1 MTALQLNILLLS
13 LGAVQGILVF
23 FLLYKKRRA
32 LPGYIF
38 LATYLAVMLL
48 QVTMKIAGKGWL
60 MTNIDPLY
68 QFSYQLPF
76 LYGPLLYLFV
86 VRFTSH
92 RRVTPRDWLH
102 FLPGIAVMAVLIF
115 PVVYRFW
122 PGFYYVFFAYQ
133 WTGPLQV
140 ISIVAYHLVALQL
153 LKKHLK
159 RAGEK
164 FSATSVLR
172 MKWIRQFTLISMVVC
187 SVVAIV
193 ICLMYFKNPYWYN
206 VRFGFIGLTF
216 FIYWISYKVW
226 SQPELFSVIRGYS
239 GNEAQPVQPP
249 VLTVHLPVK
258 KYSNS
263 GLGSQEMNR
272 IIAAL
277 ETRMKADKPY
287 LDPQLTI
294 DELAGSINS
303 SRHHLSQAMNEQL
316 DQTFYDYINQY
327 RVAEAKTLLADPA
340 RASHKIAA
348 IAFDAGFNSIS
359 TFNDVFKKI
368 AGQTP
373 TQYRKKADENRLKR
387 QRV

>member
-1 MTALQLNILLLS
+1 MTALQLNILLLL

-23 FLLYKKRRA
+23 VLLYKKRRS

-38 LATYLAVMLL
+38 LAVYLGMMLL
-48 QVTMKIAGKGWL
+48 QVTMKIADKGWL

-86 VRFTSH
+86 VQFTAH
-92 RRVTPRDWLH
+92 RRITPRDWLH
-102 FLPGIAVMAVLIF
+102 FLPGLAVIAVLLF
-115 PVVYRFW
+115 PVIYRFW

-133 WTGPLQV
+133 WAAPLQV
-140 ISIVAYHLVALQL
+140 ASIVAYHLISLSIL
-153 LKKHLK
+153 NTYFN

-164 FSATSVLR
+164 NAATSMLR
-172 MKWIRQFTLISMVVC
+172 LKWVRQFTMISMVVC
-187 SVVAIV
+187 SIVAIV
-193 ICLMYFKNPYWYN
+193 ICLMYFNNPAWHN
-206 VRFGFIGLTF
+206 VRFGFIGLTI
-216 FIYWISYKVW
+216 FIYWISYKVL
-226 SQPELFSVIRGYS
+226 SQPELFSVIRGFS
-239 GNEAQPVQPP
+239 GNEGQSAQPPM
-249 VLTVHLPVK
+249 LTVHLPAK
-258 KYSNS
+258 KYVNS
-263 GLGSQEMNR
+263 GLGTEALKG
-272 IIAAL
+272 IIVAL
-277 ETRMKADKPY
+277 ERKMKADKPY

-294 DELAGSINS
+294 EELAGAINC

-316 DQTFYDYINQY
+316 DKTFYDYINQY
-327 RVAEAKTLLADPA
+327 RVTEAKTLLADPS

-373 TQYRKKADENRLKR
+373 TQYRKKVEDDRLKR

>member
-23 FLLYKKRRA
+23 VLLYKKRRSLA
-32 LPGYIF
+32 GYIF
-38 LATYLAVMLL
+38 LATYLAVLLL
-48 QVTMKIAGKGWL
+48 QVTMKIADKGWL
-60 MTNIDPLY
+60 MQNIDPLY

-92 RRVTPRDWLH
+92 RRITPRDWLH
-102 FLPGIAVMAVLIF
+102 FLPGMAVIAVFMF
-115 PVVYRFW
+115 PVIYRFW

-140 ISIVAYHLVALQL
+140 ASIIAYHLIAFSILNKHF
-153 LKKHLK
+153 KK
-159 RAGEK
+159 AGEK
-164 FSATSVLR
+164 FSTTSMVR
-172 MKWIRQFTLISMVVC
+172 MKWVRQFTLISMVVC
-187 SVVAIV
+187 SIVAIV
-193 ICLMYFKNPYWYN
+193 ICLMYFNNPAWRN
-206 VRFGFIGLTF
+206 VRFGFIGLTG
-216 FIYWISYKVW
+216 FIYWISYKVL
-226 SQPELFSVIRGYS
+226 SQPELFSVIRGCS

-249 VLTVHLPVK
+249 MLTVHLPAK
-258 KYSNS
+258 RYSNS
-263 GLGSQEMNR
+263 GLGTEEMNR
-272 IIAAL
+272 IITAL
-277 ETRMKADKPY
+277 ELKMKADKPY

-294 DELAGSINS
+294 DELANAINC

-316 DQTFYDYINQY
+316 DYTFYDYVNQH
-327 RVAEAKTLLADPA
+327 RVAEAKTLLADPN

-373 TQYRKKADENRLKR
+373 TQYRKKVDEDRQKR

>member
-1 MTALQLNILLLS
+1 MTALYLNILLLS
-13 LGAVQGILVF
+13 LGAVQGILFF
-23 FLLYKKRRA
+23 FLLYKKRRSI
-32 LPGYIF
+32 PGYLF
-38 LATYLAVMLL
+38 LAIYLAVMVL
-48 QVTMKIAGKGWL
+48 QITMKIATKAWL
-60 MTNIDPLY
+60 MKNIDPLY

-86 VRFTSH
+86 VQFTGH
-92 RRVTPRDWLH
+92 RKVTPRDWLH
-102 FLPGIAVMAVLIF
+102 FIPGMAVIAVFVF
-115 PVVYRFW
+115 PMLYRFW
-122 PGFYYVFFAYQ
+122 PGLYYVFFEYQ

-140 ISIVAYHLVALQL
+140 ASIITYHYVALSL
-153 LKKHLK
+153 LNKHLK
-159 RAGEK
+159 RAREK
-164 FSATSVLR
+164 YSAPSLLR
-172 MKWIRQFTLISMVVC
+172 LKWLRQFTMISMVVC
-187 SVVAIV
+187 SIVAIV
-193 ICLMYFKNPYWYN
+193 ICLMYFNNPHWRN

-216 FIYWISYKVW
+216 FIYWISYKVL
-226 SQPELFSVIRGYS
+226 SQLEIFSVIRGNS
-239 GNEAQPVQPP
+239 GGQGQPAQPP

-263 GLGSQEMNR
+263 GLGTEEMNR

-277 ETRMKADKPY
+277 EQKMKADKSY

-294 DELAGSINS
+294 DELAAAINC

-316 DQTFYDYINQY
+316 DHTFYDYINQY
-327 RVAEAKTLLADPA
+327 RVAEAKILLADPS

-348 IAFDAGFNSIS
+348 IAYDAGFNSIS

>member
-13 LGAVQGILVF
+13 PGAVQGILVF
-23 FLLYKKRRA
+23 VLLYKKRRS

-38 LATYLAVMLL
+38 LAVYLAVMLL
-48 QVTMKIAGKGWL
+48 QVTMKIAGKTWL
-60 MTNIDPLY
+60 MTNLDTLY

-92 RRVTPRDWLH
+92 RGITPRDWLH
-102 FLPGIAVMAVLIF
+102 FLPGMAVISVLMF
-115 PVVYRFW
+115 PVIYKFW

-140 ISIVAYHLVALQL
+140 ASIIAYHLIALSIL
-153 LKKHLK
+153 NKHFK
-159 RAGEK
+159 RGGEK
-164 FSATSVLR
+164 FSATSILR
-172 MKWIRQFTLISMVVC
+172 MKWVRQFTLISMVVC
-187 SVVAIV
+187 SIVAIV
-193 ICLMYFKNPYWYN
+193 ICLMYFNNPGWRN
-206 VRFGFIGLTF
+206 VRFGFIGLTV
-216 FIYWISYKVW
+216 FIYWISYRVL
-226 SQPELFSVIRGYS
+226 SQPELFSIIRGYS
-239 GNEAQPVQPP
+239 GNEMQPVQPP
-249 VLTVHLPVK
+249 MLTVHLPVK

-263 GLGSQEMNR
+263 GLGTEELNR
-272 IIAAL
+272 IIAVL
-277 ETRMKADKPY
+277 EQKMKADKPY

-294 DELAGSINS
+294 DELAGSINC
-303 SRHHLSQAMNEQL
+303 SRHHLSQAMNERL
-316 DQTFYDYINQY
+316 DHTFYDYINQY
-327 RVAEAKTLLADPA
+327 RVAEAKALLADPA

-373 TQYRKKADENRLKR
+373 TQYRKNADENGLKR